1 MLAHCDNPDKSYTQF
16 LCRNGF
22 MYIILI
28 VIILVIMYHNVITVM
43 FEWNARLDLS
53 EEAATKTFGLLL
65 MEFLLEVLCQSTW
78 TVTIWVIR
86 GDKGVGDIPGV

>member
-1 MLAHCDNPDKSYTQF
+1 
-16 LCRNGF
+16 
-22 MYIILI
+22 
-28 VIILVIMYHNVITVM
+28 MYHNVITVM

-53 EEAATKTFGLLL
+53 EEAATKTFGPLL

-86 GDKGVGDIPGV
+86 GDKGVGDIPGVQGGFRGVCRFCTKETQLTQELRLRV